1 MIADDPMGRNGP
13 TIDEFLSNSSN
24 KTNKGNNHQQQRNQ
38 FHPVLSSGQMK
49 TSATF
54 GGAHNFHSNNNFKSY
69 ESTQKSNSNNRN
81 GMSKMGSW
89 SNLADT
95 NYQTRSKQFNNPTND
110 FSRTASNTNNSNH
123 WSKGN
128 KPRDSS
134 SSRRSANN
142 GKKGRD
148 MNENSTLYSGLLDI
162 FPKSDAKIKQLLSD
176 PIHSFE
182 RDLMFFA
189 NKILESNSNHP

>member
-1 MIADDPMGRNGP
+1 MLQYSFLGDLFMIADDPMGRHGP
-13 TIDEFLSNSSN
+13 TIDQFLSNSSN

-69 ESTQKSNSNNRN
+69 EPTHKSNNNNRN

-110 FSRTASNTNNSNH
+110 H
-123 WSKGN
+123 WSKGNN

-176 PIHSFE
+176 PSHSFE

-189 NKILESNSNHP
+189 NKILESNSNFP